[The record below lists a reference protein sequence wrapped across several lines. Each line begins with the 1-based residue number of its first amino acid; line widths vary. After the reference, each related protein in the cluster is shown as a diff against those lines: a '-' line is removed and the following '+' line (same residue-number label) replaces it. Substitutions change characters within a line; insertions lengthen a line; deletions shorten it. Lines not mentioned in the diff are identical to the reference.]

1 MSIGENVRK
10 ALVAV
15 VVEQVLHNLGKIEYE
30 EIVMR
35 LEDEYH
41 CYITD
46 VYEHPEYLKRILKD
60 LYGNAYTSI
69 ISKIEQAFGEF
80 TQQSPYK
87 EFIIS
92 LH

>member
-15 VVEQVLHNLGKIEYE
+15 VVEQVLHNLAKIEYE

-69 ISKIEQAFGEF
+69 ISKIEQEFGEF

-87 EFIIS
+87 EFIKS
-92 LH
+92 LR